1 MNRPKF
7 HDIDGIG
14 RTPAP
19 SRPGRGLD
27 ALIPTAP
34 PADPGVVRRVQ
45 WRQLEAALFSLTNAQ
60 FEYERG
66 EVEDG
71 RTHVEDCRS
80 ALGALALSLADAPD
94 AEGYARLFEAIT
106 TEPSTTR
113 RCGVCGRRHPGSGAP
128 GVCDR

>member
-1 MNRPKF
+1 MGGARCRRKAGIMIRPKF
-7 HDIDGIG
+7 HDIDLIN
-14 RTPAP
+14 RHAP
-19 SRPGRGLD
+19 RPGRGLD

-71 RTHVEDCRS
+71 RTHVEDCRR

-106 TEPSTTR
+106 TEPKVR
-113 RCGVCGRRHPGSGAP
+113 KR
-128 GVCDR
+128 